1 MFNTSEEKR
10 LGSLRLLREGTAAD
24 SVQEA
29 TADVAAGS
37 HQPQQHLGRSVA
49 DCVVGF
55 FVIFLRMDF
64 QVGKEDVCV

>member
-29 TADVAAGS
+29 TADVAARLTPTAATPG
-37 HQPQQHLGRSVA
+37 QE
-49 DCVVGF
+49 C
-55 FVIFLRMDF
+55 
-64 QVGKEDVCV
+64 C